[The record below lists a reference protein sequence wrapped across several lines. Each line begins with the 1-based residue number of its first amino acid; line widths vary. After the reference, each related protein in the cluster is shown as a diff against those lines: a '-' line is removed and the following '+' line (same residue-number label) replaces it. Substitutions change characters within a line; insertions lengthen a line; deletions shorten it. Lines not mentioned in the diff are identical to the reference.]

1 MPCGLNAVA
10 PEALREAKS
19 EVPSME
25 WEARR
30 WIRVL
35 AFFAINVC
43 TVGLQ
48 FSYASLLAHFE
59 QAFSSESRSTL
70 ASVGAVSLG
79 VMDLSAVISGLLI
92 TRLGAR
98 ATCAFGGALA
108 GVGLLLCSAAS
119 DIWGLI
125 ATYGGLYP
133 VCFRYGSQ
141 RNERLGQM
149 T

>member
-1 MPCGLNAVA
+1 
-10 PEALREAKS
+10 
-19 EVPSME
+19 ME

-35 AFFAINVC
+35 AFFVINFC

-48 FSYASLLAHFE
+48 FSYASLLLHFE
-59 QAFSSESRSTL
+59 RAFSSESRSTL

-125 ATYGGLYP
+125 ATYGGLDRIPY
-133 VCFRYGSQ
+133 VFGWEAHGMRD
-141 RNERLGQM
+141 
-149 T
+149 